1 MDFGHRK
8 VRKLKLEEIK
18 RIFFK
23 SQKLCCKSKNR
34 LSRVVNYNDRVVIT
48 KIGKEYDTEGIIM
61 IMEHLQDGPLVHPVM
76 AHKFNICIKS

>member
-1 MDFGHRK
+1 MRQRK
-8 VRKLKLEEIK
+8 QEIYVANDANLH
-18 RIFFK
+18 
-23 SQKLCCKSKNR
+23 QLCCKSKNR
-34 LSRVVNYNDRVVIT
+34 LSRVVNYKYRVVIT